1 MIQPACM
8 VDVLTT
14 PFSRRKR
21 APHAS
26 AVRLERWRARCSSDV
41 GGFSMAN
48 ALVVAPPSMITLTD
62 VRGRDA
68 TPASGVR
75 RSARPRYLYG
85 DGSPFPYETDF
96 VETIGRA
103 VECGIALMRS
113 QDSITRAV
121 NAAADV
127 ERACGSERTNLQ
139 ALADGMSRVLVAA
152 QTSYSDR
159 VARATAGIVAT
170 SRKTI
175 DQELEALEKQRE
187 LELRDTATKL
197 KDARVEAARALE
209 TFLGKEDLPGSEVCL
224 RLTLHDEEYRAEA
237 LVLTP
242 FGVHAV
248 FALDVPRTHVWA
260 RARRVGDLEGRL
272 EVQVPQEAGW
282 FSKRVEVQPLRLDKL
297 FVHSIAVTPER
308 SVLTLRKAHGG
319 VGGPGYKLELARDS
333 SAVVFRAV
341 PTDGAETSS
350 VPCELSAEDSSKVW
364 TLWRRILAT
373 SADLGD
379 ARRAMKSAYIDG
391 TPLMEHL
398 QPETVVRRMVQTLAP
413 IVKDISRRSCSPGEL
428 VLRRDVRA
436 WRREEIY
443 VTKAEL
449 DDRVQSLP
457 YALRGVFEPL
467 ALSSTVRSPRARARL
482 ESMSSR
488 IELDDADIVSE

>member
-1 MIQPACM
+1 
-8 VDVLTT
+8 
-14 PFSRRKR
+14 
-21 APHAS
+21 
-26 AVRLERWRARCSSDV
+26 
-41 GGFSMAN
+41 MAN
-48 ALVVAPPSMITLTD
+48 ALVLAPPSMITLTD
-62 VRGRDA
+62 VRGRVA

-75 RSARPRYLYG
+75 RVAGPRYLYG
-85 DGSPFPYETDF
+85 DGTPFPYEVDF

-103 VECGIALMRS
+103 VECGIAIMRA
-113 QDSITRAV
+113 QDSMTRAV

-152 QTSYSDR
+152 QATYSDR
-159 VARATAGIVAT
+159 VTRATSSIVAT

-175 DQELEALEKQRE
+175 DQELEALEKQRAVE
-187 LELRDTATKL
+187 LKDAGIKL

-209 TFLGKEDLPGSEVCL
+209 TFLAKHDLPGSEVCL
-224 RLTLHDEEYRAEA
+224 RLTLQDEDYRAEA

-248 FALDVPRTHVWA
+248 FALDVPPSHVWA
-260 RARRVGDLEGRL
+260 KARRVGELGDRL
-272 EVQVPQEAGW
+272 DVNVPQEAGW

-297 FVHSIAVTPER
+297 HVHGIAVTPER
-308 SVLTLRKAHGG
+308 SVLTLRRAH
-319 VGGPGYKLELARDS
+319 GGPGYKLELARDS
-333 SAVVFRAV
+333 STVVFRAV
-341 PTDGAETSS
+341 PADGAETSS
-350 VPCELSAEDSSKVW
+350 VPCELSAEDSAKVW

-373 SADLGD
+373 SADLGA
-379 ARRAMKSAYIDG
+379 ARRSMKSAYVDG

-398 QPETVVRRMVQTLAP
+398 QPETVVRRLVETLAP
-413 IVKDISRRSCSPGEL
+413 IVREISRRSCSPGEL

-449 DDRVQSLP
+449 EDRVQALP
-457 YALRGVFEPL
+457 YSLRGVFEPL
-467 ALSSTVRSPRARARL
+467 ALSSSVRSPRAPMP
-482 ESMSSR
+482 SMSSR